1 MKIKINWD
9 GSSIVV
15 IGNQFLIVF
24 LAIVNVIGR
33 QPLRWIGIPGHWGV
47 GFLNEG
53 VYETFGSSRLARIF
67 HSARHIRPGSIAL
80 FDGRFVRMFFV
91 IGDPQCFNFARV
103 HYPKR
108 MSFLDRERRPY
119 KYRMTTTVDQRDLVK
134 CVRKFRTLDDEL
146 KVANTRIHKLR
157 EDKKFVESEMSD
169 ILRRTAFQ
177 GINKLEI
184 QDDGSFIKVQ
194 RPDTWNKPWSLSQK
208 ELKDLIG
215 SYSGP
220 LDGLF
225 KWIVDRKKTDM
236 VAKEFA
242 FRRIVNMDDNNDDAR
257 SEVGANRHA

>member
-1 MKIKINWD
+1 MAT
-9 GSSIVV
+9 
-15 IGNQFLIVF
+15 L
-24 LAIVNVIGR
+24 
-33 QPLRWIGIPGHWGV
+33 
-47 GFLNEG
+47 
-53 VYETFGSSRLARIF
+53 
-67 HSARHIRPGSIAL
+67 
-80 FDGRFVRMFFV
+80 
-91 IGDPQCFNFARV
+91 
-103 HYPKR
+103 
-108 MSFLDRERRPY
+108 
-119 KYRMTTTVDQRDLVK
+119 DQRDLVK

-146 KVANTRIHKLR
+146 KVVNTRVHKLR

>member
-1 MKIKINWD
+1 MAT
-9 GSSIVV
+9 
-15 IGNQFLIVF
+15 L
-24 LAIVNVIGR
+24 
-33 QPLRWIGIPGHWGV
+33 
-47 GFLNEG
+47 
-53 VYETFGSSRLARIF
+53 
-67 HSARHIRPGSIAL
+67 
-80 FDGRFVRMFFV
+80 
-91 IGDPQCFNFARV
+91 
-103 HYPKR
+103 
-108 MSFLDRERRPY
+108 
-119 KYRMTTTVDQRDLVK
+119 DQRDLVK

-146 KVANTRIHKLR
+146 KVVNTRVHKLR

-169 ILRRTAFQ
+169 ILKRTAFQ

>member
-1 MKIKINWD
+1 MAT
-9 GSSIVV
+9 
-15 IGNQFLIVF
+15 L
-24 LAIVNVIGR
+24 
-33 QPLRWIGIPGHWGV
+33 
-47 GFLNEG
+47 
-53 VYETFGSSRLARIF
+53 
-67 HSARHIRPGSIAL
+67 
-80 FDGRFVRMFFV
+80 
-91 IGDPQCFNFARV
+91 
-103 HYPKR
+103 
-108 MSFLDRERRPY
+108 
-119 KYRMTTTVDQRDLVK
+119 DQRDLVK

-146 KVANTRIHKLR
+146 KVVNSRVQKLR

-194 RPDTWNKPWSLSQK
+194 RPETWNKPWSLSQK

-242 FRRIVNMDDNNDDAR
+242 FRRIVNMDDNNDDTR

>member
-1 MKIKINWD
+1 
-9 GSSIVV
+9 
-15 IGNQFLIVF
+15 
-24 LAIVNVIGR
+24 
-33 QPLRWIGIPGHWGV
+33 
-47 GFLNEG
+47 
-53 VYETFGSSRLARIF
+53 
-67 HSARHIRPGSIAL
+67 
-80 FDGRFVRMFFV
+80 
-91 IGDPQCFNFARV
+91 
-103 HYPKR
+103 
-108 MSFLDRERRPY
+108 
-119 KYRMTTTVDQRDLVK
+119 MTTTVDQRDLVK

-146 KVANTRIHKLR
+146 KVVNTRIHKLR

-169 ILRRTAFQ
+169 ILKRTAFQ

>member
-1 MKIKINWD
+1 
-9 GSSIVV
+9 
-15 IGNQFLIVF
+15 
-24 LAIVNVIGR
+24 
-33 QPLRWIGIPGHWGV
+33 
-47 GFLNEG
+47 
-53 VYETFGSSRLARIF
+53 
-67 HSARHIRPGSIAL
+67 
-80 FDGRFVRMFFV
+80 
-91 IGDPQCFNFARV
+91 
-103 HYPKR
+103 
-108 MSFLDRERRPY
+108 
-119 KYRMTTTVDQRDLVK
+119 MTTTVDQRDLVK

>member
-1 MKIKINWD
+1 
-9 GSSIVV
+9 
-15 IGNQFLIVF
+15 
-24 LAIVNVIGR
+24 
-33 QPLRWIGIPGHWGV
+33 
-47 GFLNEG
+47 
-53 VYETFGSSRLARIF
+53 
-67 HSARHIRPGSIAL
+67 
-80 FDGRFVRMFFV
+80 
-91 IGDPQCFNFARV
+91 
-103 HYPKR
+103 
-108 MSFLDRERRPY
+108 
-119 KYRMTTTVDQRDLVK
+119 MTTTLDQRDLVK

-169 ILRRTAFQ
+169 ILKRTAFQ

-194 RPDTWNKPWSLSQK
+194 RPETWNKPWSLSQK
-208 ELKDLIG
+208 ELKDLIAG
-215 SYSGP
+215 YSGP

>member
-1 MKIKINWD
+1 
-9 GSSIVV
+9 
-15 IGNQFLIVF
+15 
-24 LAIVNVIGR
+24 
-33 QPLRWIGIPGHWGV
+33 
-47 GFLNEG
+47 
-53 VYETFGSSRLARIF
+53 
-67 HSARHIRPGSIAL
+67 
-80 FDGRFVRMFFV
+80 
-91 IGDPQCFNFARV
+91 
-103 HYPKR
+103 
-108 MSFLDRERRPY
+108 
-119 KYRMTTTVDQRDLVK
+119 MTTTVDQRDLVK

-169 ILRRTAFQ
+169 ILKRTAFQ

-194 RPDTWNKPWSLSQK
+194 RPETWNKPWSLSQK

>member
-1 MKIKINWD
+1 
-9 GSSIVV
+9 
-15 IGNQFLIVF
+15 
-24 LAIVNVIGR
+24 
-33 QPLRWIGIPGHWGV
+33 
-47 GFLNEG
+47 
-53 VYETFGSSRLARIF
+53 
-67 HSARHIRPGSIAL
+67 
-80 FDGRFVRMFFV
+80 
-91 IGDPQCFNFARV
+91 
-103 HYPKR
+103 
-108 MSFLDRERRPY
+108 
-119 KYRMTTTVDQRDLVK
+119 MTTTVDQRDLVK

-169 ILRRTAFQ
+169 ILKRTAFQ

-194 RPDTWNKPWSLSQK
+194 RPETWNKPWSLSQK
-208 ELKDLIG
+208 ELKEHIS

-225 KWIVDRKKTDM
+225 KYIVDRKKTDM

-257 SEVGANRHA
+257 SEMGANRHA

>member
-1 MKIKINWD
+1 MAT
-9 GSSIVV
+9 
-15 IGNQFLIVF
+15 L
-24 LAIVNVIGR
+24 
-33 QPLRWIGIPGHWGV
+33 
-47 GFLNEG
+47 
-53 VYETFGSSRLARIF
+53 
-67 HSARHIRPGSIAL
+67 
-80 FDGRFVRMFFV
+80 
-91 IGDPQCFNFARV
+91 
-103 HYPKR
+103 
-108 MSFLDRERRPY
+108 
-119 KYRMTTTVDQRDLVK
+119 DQRDLVK

-146 KVANTRIHKLR
+146 KVVNSRVQKLR

-194 RPDTWNKPWSLSQK
+194 RPETWNKPWSLSQK

-215 SYSGP
+215 GYSGP

-242 FRRIVNMDDNNDDAR
+242 FRRIVNIDDNNDDAR

>member
-1 MKIKINWD
+1 
-9 GSSIVV
+9 
-15 IGNQFLIVF
+15 
-24 LAIVNVIGR
+24 
-33 QPLRWIGIPGHWGV
+33 
-47 GFLNEG
+47 
-53 VYETFGSSRLARIF
+53 
-67 HSARHIRPGSIAL
+67 
-80 FDGRFVRMFFV
+80 
-91 IGDPQCFNFARV
+91 
-103 HYPKR
+103 
-108 MSFLDRERRPY
+108 
-119 KYRMTTTVDQRDLVK
+119 MTTTIDQRDLVK

-146 KVANTRIHKLR
+146 KIANTRIHKLR

-169 ILRRTAFQ
+169 ILKRTAFQ

>member
-1 MKIKINWD
+1 
-9 GSSIVV
+9 
-15 IGNQFLIVF
+15 
-24 LAIVNVIGR
+24 
-33 QPLRWIGIPGHWGV
+33 
-47 GFLNEG
+47 
-53 VYETFGSSRLARIF
+53 
-67 HSARHIRPGSIAL
+67 
-80 FDGRFVRMFFV
+80 
-91 IGDPQCFNFARV
+91 
-103 HYPKR
+103 
-108 MSFLDRERRPY
+108 
-119 KYRMTTTVDQRDLVK
+119 MTTTLDQRDLVK
-134 CVRKFRTLDDEL
+134 CVRKFRNLDDEL

-194 RPDTWNKPWSLSQK
+194 RPETWNKPWSLSQK

-225 KWIVDRKKTDM
+225 KYIVDRKKTDM

>member
-1 MKIKINWD
+1 
-9 GSSIVV
+9 
-15 IGNQFLIVF
+15 
-24 LAIVNVIGR
+24 
-33 QPLRWIGIPGHWGV
+33 
-47 GFLNEG
+47 
-53 VYETFGSSRLARIF
+53 
-67 HSARHIRPGSIAL
+67 
-80 FDGRFVRMFFV
+80 
-91 IGDPQCFNFARV
+91 
-103 HYPKR
+103 
-108 MSFLDRERRPY
+108 
-119 KYRMTTTVDQRDLVK
+119 MTTTVDQRDLVK

-146 KVANTRIHKLR
+146 KIANTRIHKLR

>member
-1 MKIKINWD
+1 
-9 GSSIVV
+9 
-15 IGNQFLIVF
+15 
-24 LAIVNVIGR
+24 
-33 QPLRWIGIPGHWGV
+33 
-47 GFLNEG
+47 
-53 VYETFGSSRLARIF
+53 
-67 HSARHIRPGSIAL
+67 
-80 FDGRFVRMFFV
+80 
-91 IGDPQCFNFARV
+91 
-103 HYPKR
+103 
-108 MSFLDRERRPY
+108 
-119 KYRMTTTVDQRDLVK
+119 MTTTIDQRDLVK

-146 KVANTRIHKLR
+146 KIANTRIHKLR

>member
-1 MKIKINWD
+1 
-9 GSSIVV
+9 
-15 IGNQFLIVF
+15 
-24 LAIVNVIGR
+24 
-33 QPLRWIGIPGHWGV
+33 
-47 GFLNEG
+47 
-53 VYETFGSSRLARIF
+53 
-67 HSARHIRPGSIAL
+67 
-80 FDGRFVRMFFV
+80 
-91 IGDPQCFNFARV
+91 
-103 HYPKR
+103 
-108 MSFLDRERRPY
+108 
-119 KYRMTTTVDQRDLVK
+119 MTTTVDQRDLVK

-146 KVANTRIHKLR
+146 KVVNTRVHKLR

-169 ILRRTAFQ
+169 ILKRTAFQ

>member
-1 MKIKINWD
+1 MAT
-9 GSSIVV
+9 
-15 IGNQFLIVF
+15 L
-24 LAIVNVIGR
+24 
-33 QPLRWIGIPGHWGV
+33 
-47 GFLNEG
+47 
-53 VYETFGSSRLARIF
+53 
-67 HSARHIRPGSIAL
+67 
-80 FDGRFVRMFFV
+80 
-91 IGDPQCFNFARV
+91 
-103 HYPKR
+103 
-108 MSFLDRERRPY
+108 
-119 KYRMTTTVDQRDLVK
+119 DQRDLVK

-146 KVANTRIHKLR
+146 KVVNSRVQKLR

-194 RPDTWNKPWSLSQK
+194 RPETWNKPWSLSQK

-215 SYSGP
+215 AYSGP

-236 VAKEFA
+236 ISKEFA
-242 FRRIVNMDDNNDDAR
+242 FRRIVNMDDNNDDTR

>member
-1 MKIKINWD
+1 
-9 GSSIVV
+9 
-15 IGNQFLIVF
+15 
-24 LAIVNVIGR
+24 
-33 QPLRWIGIPGHWGV
+33 
-47 GFLNEG
+47 
-53 VYETFGSSRLARIF
+53 
-67 HSARHIRPGSIAL
+67 
-80 FDGRFVRMFFV
+80 
-91 IGDPQCFNFARV
+91 
-103 HYPKR
+103 
-108 MSFLDRERRPY
+108 
-119 KYRMTTTVDQRDLVK
+119 MTTTLDQRDLVK
-134 CVRKFRTLDDEL
+134 CVRKFRALDDEL

-169 ILRRTAFQ
+169 ILKRTAFQ

-194 RPDTWNKPWSLSQK
+194 RPETWNKPWSMSQK
-208 ELKDLIG
+208 ELKDLIAG
-215 SYSGP
+215 YSGP